1 MSIITPD
8 QSRQA
13 RRELGLS
20 QAAVAEATALNRQ
33 YISEYETGHTS
44 RLTNGNQRK
53 LRAFYEGKI
62 TEAREAGEEID
73 IDFGDAEAKPLAKV
87 ETFEAKR
94 CIFPVA
100 HEVTD
105 EQLASAFAT
114 IAENDKTLVGLLTG
128 EQAREQGFFGPGE
141 LTAET
146 LESLRKSFALL
157 SANYLIVRSIGGWPE
172 IGLSAQG
179 LGGADG
185 TLLESIMGEVR
196 ESFEKAGLALQV
208 TDETKEEAA

>member
-1 MSIITPD
+1 MNIITPD

-20 QAAVAEATALNRQ
+20 QAAVAEATSLNRQ

-62 TEAREAGEEID
+62 AEAREAGEELD
-73 IDFGDAEAKPLAKV
+73 IDFGDTDAKPLATV
-87 ETFEAKR
+87 ESFPAKR
-94 CIFPVA
+94 CIFPVD

-105 EQLASAFAT
+105 EQLASAFAA
-114 IAENDKTLVGLLTG
+114 IAENDKALVGLLAG
-128 EQAREQGFFGPGE
+128 EQVREKGVFGRGD
-141 LTAET
+141 LTSET
-146 LESLRKSFALL
+146 LEGLRKSFALL

-172 IGLSAQG
+172 IGLTAQG
-179 LGGADG
+179 LGGAEG
-185 TLLESIMGEVR
+185 TLLEAIMGEVR
-196 ESFEKAGLALQV
+196 ESFEKAGLVFQS
-208 TDETKEEAA
+208 TDETEGEAA